1 MSTYLCCDGIP
12 RRDFIRIGAVTG
24 FTVGLGLPQY
34 LAQAAEAKGVGKAG
48 KGKAKAAI
56 FVRLGGGPS
65 HMDTFD
71 LKPDAPDTH
80 RGEFKPIATNVDGV
94 QISEHLP
101 KLAQCADKYAILR
114 GVSHTLA
121 AHELGTLYMGT
132 GNRPLPSLSFP
143 TYGSVVNKELGAPA
157 DLPGFV
163 AVPSQGNNPTGYL
176 GVEYG
181 PFETGETPKPGQPMK
196 IRGLALGN
204 GVTLE
209 DVDRRQNLVK
219 RYDTAFGA
227 FANEDKILAGM
238 DEFGQKAY
246 AMMRSPAAREA
257 FDISKESA
265 GLTTLFGND
274 QFSQSCLLA
283 TRLVESGVK
292 FITVNLGGWDTHQN
306 NWATLK
312 DKLCPQ
318 LDAGLSGLFSALAM
332 KGLLDST
339 VVFVTGEFGR
349 TPKISTRGGRD
360 HYPRAMFCLLAG
372 GGIKMGQVLGAS
384 DEKGEGPKDKAI
396 TPDDIA
402 ATFYHVLGIDHRKEY
417 HTPSGRPVMI
427 TRYGTP
433 IPELLA

>member
-1 MSTYLCCDGIP
+1 MSTYLCCDGVA
-12 RRDFIRIGAVTG
+12 RRDFIRIGAVTALG
-24 FTVGLGLPQY
+24 LGLGLPQY
-34 LAQAAEAKGVGKAG
+34 LAQAAAVSG

-94 QISEHLP
+94 QICEHLP
-101 KLAQCADKYAILR
+101 KLAACADKFAILR

-143 TYGSVVNKELGAPA
+143 SFGAVVNKELGAPEE
-157 DLPGFV
+157 LPGFV
-163 AVPSQGNNPTGYL
+163 AVPNQGNNPTGYL

-196 IRGLALGN
+196 IRGLALAN

-209 DVDRRQNLVK
+209 DIDRRQNLVK
-219 RYDTAFGA
+219 RYDTAFGD
-227 FANEDKILAGM
+227 FAKEDKILSGM

-246 AMMRSPAAREA
+246 AMMRSPKAREA
-257 FDISKESA
+257 FDLSKEST
-265 GLTTLFGND
+265 GLSSLFGTD

-283 TRLVESGVK
+283 TRLVENGVK
-292 FITVNLGGWDTHQN
+292 FVTVNLGGWDTHDDN
-306 NWATLK
+306 FNKLK
-312 DKLCPQ
+312 TKNLPT
-318 LDAGLSGLFSALAM
+318 LDAGLSGLFAALEM
-332 KGLLDST
+332 KGLLEST

-349 TPKISTRGGRD
+349 TPKINVRAGRD

-372 GGIKMGQVLGAS
+372 GGIKTGQVVGES
-384 DEKGEGPKDKAI
+384 DEKGEGPKSRAL

-402 ATFYHVLGIDHRKEY
+402 ATFYRALGIDHRKEY

-433 IPELLA
+433 IPELIG